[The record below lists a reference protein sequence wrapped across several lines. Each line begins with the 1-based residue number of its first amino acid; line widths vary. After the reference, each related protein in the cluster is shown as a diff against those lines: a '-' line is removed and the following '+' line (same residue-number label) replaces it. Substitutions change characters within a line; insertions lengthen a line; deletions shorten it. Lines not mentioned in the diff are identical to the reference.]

1 MDVPIVPLGL
11 LVVRTGTF
19 VQFAPP
25 FGVPYAPA
33 TVRTAFVALVAFL
46 LLPMVSLPAVV
57 TPGSFALIVVRE
69 VTIGALLAFAVRLVM
84 AGAEFAGELIG
95 IQAGFSYVTVVDP
108 QSGARSNV
116 LTALYA
122 TFALLVFFATNA
134 HHAMLRALV
143 ESYTVLPVGVGDMQ
157 GDLGSVVATMLGQVI
172 VLGLRMAL
180 PVMIVLLLVEVALG
194 LLSRV
199 APSLNLM
206 MLGFPIRVV
215 FALLTLA
222 AVVHTVPDLIAR
234 AVGPA
239 ISMAAEAAAIFR

>member
-1 MDVPIVPLGL
+1 MDVPIVPLGIL
-11 LVVRTGTF
+11 IVRTGAF

-25 FGVPYAPA
+25 FGVPFAPG
-33 TVRTAFVALVAFL
+33 TVRTALVAIVSFILLPLVAL
-46 LLPMVSLPAVV
+46 PPVV
-57 TPGSFALIVVRE
+57 TPGSFALILVRE
-69 VTIGALLAFAVRLVM
+69 VLIGALLAFAVRLVV

-122 TFALLVFFATNA
+122 TMALLVFFVTNA

-143 ESYTVLPVGVGDMQ
+143 ESYDVLPVGPGRLQ
-157 GDLGSVVATMLGQVI
+157 GDLGGVVAAMLGQVI
-172 VLGLRMAL
+172 VLGLRMSL
-180 PVMIVLLLVEVALG
+180 PVMIVLLLVEIALG

-222 AVVHTVPDLIAR
+222 AILHAVPGLLSRAIA
-234 AVGPA
+234 PA
-239 ISMAAEAAAIFR
+239 LGLAGDAAAMFR